1 MEILGPPA
9 FPQALDWPPEPAGML
24 WNGGGRSL
32 QARSCFE
39 GLHSHPQPFWCR
51 NFHGVHRPG
60 WSGCLFSSSFL
71 VIDVRIVQL
80 WKFHVDP
87 GTLQMIRIFRDF
99 SQNIMSKPQTKVW
112 PPGGRYHGTDDAP
125 PNATTQRGGR
135 FSHPPKHVG
144 RGVEV
149 KIGSLSLPNFQK
161 EVHWLKRDYFPGK
174 YFEHSIFAVETLIPF
189 FWLGGG
195 FKYFFTPTLGKMN
208 PFWLIFFRW
217 VGSTTN

>member
-9 FPQALDWPPEPAGML
+9 FPQALDWPREPAGML

-87 GTLQMIRIFRDF
+87 VLSKWYGFLGIFHDEHHVKTPQQKCANARWKIPWHRWCTSECDHPKRWVPVVTTHRNMF
-99 SQNIMSKPQTKVW
+99 RAWSGVSEGQDWIIKSSKLSK
-112 PPGGRYHGTDDAP
+112 G
-125 PNATTQRGGR
+125 
-135 FSHPPKHVG
+135 
-144 RGVEV
+144 
-149 KIGSLSLPNFQK
+149 GSLTQK
-161 EVHWLKRDYFPGK
+161 RLFSRK
-174 YFEHSIFAVETLIPF
+174 IFGTFHIRSWDVDTF

-195 FKYFFTPTLGKMN
+195 FKYFFTPT
-208 PFWLIFFRW
+208 
-217 VGSTTN
+217 